1 MSFKLLRVI
10 FKLGKIL
17 AVTPDYKN
25 RRLLARQKVYAY
37 LMSGFITVA
46 LGVALMYRKPDYS
59 QYDLMNLVIQ
69 LLLDGNLYILNIYT
83 ILTVSW
89 KKPLWHKLINNLK
102 IVKTDTVKEPSL
114 LLPFVITNIIYWS
127 YQIYMTYTFYKH
139 ILGVE
144 IFKQFAIEY
153 LQLYD
158 QYLINCLFHFF
169 VKMLLARYQTLR
181 IKLEHQFWSL
191 QKLDRRTQN
200 YCFVGFQ
207 QITTEFCLLKET
219 VDIVNNIFGWPLLL
233 ITAYATLQALIY
245 LQGTIVIFNHLSHN
259 MVIYVTVVILWHC
272 VRSIK

>member
-1 MSFKLLRVI
+1 
-10 FKLGKIL
+10 
-17 AVTPDYKN
+17 
-25 RRLLARQKVYAY
+25 
-37 LMSGFITVA
+37 
-46 LGVALMYRKPDYS
+46 
-59 QYDLMNLVIQ
+59 
-69 LLLDGNLYILNIYT
+69 
-83 ILTVSW
+83 
-89 KKPLWHKLINNLK
+89 
-102 IVKTDTVKEPSL
+102 
-114 LLPFVITNIIYWS
+114 
-127 YQIYMTYTFYKH
+127 MTYIFYKY

-158 QYLINCLFHFF
+158 QYLINFLFYVFA
-169 VKMLLARYQTLR
+169 KMLLARYQTLR
-181 IKLEHQFWSL
+181 IKLQHQFWSL